1 MGKVE
6 IKLNIPG
13 LREMRNEKGV
23 IAELQKHG
31 DMIANRANGM
41 LGEEGYVAEK
51 ATRGTTRARC
61 NVRTDTPHA
70 YYSNLKNNTLLRAMK

>member
-6 IKLNIPG
+6 IKLDIPG
-13 LREMRNEKGV
+13 LRQMRNEPGV

-41 LGEEGYVAEK
+41 LGEDGYVAQK
-51 ATRGTTRARC
+51 ATKGSTRAKC
-61 NVRTDTPHA
+61 NVVTDTPHA